1 MNIRLTKLF
10 WRCCGD
16 AARWL
21 PSLEKP
27 RLELPEPAARERL
40 DRESGQQ
47 GEVRRSDAE
56 RTRRLRAAV
65 RCALCQ
71 RVKTRR
77 DCRDHLNTMTTS
89 KSLKEIAQSRA
100 EWAGGVSPPASHRTV
115 LEALT
120 SHGSCYPTPF
130 SATRQWTNIWGR
142 AFFILR
148 SHCSL
153 CRFRRHSV
161 WYLRL
166 AHFSRLLSI

>member
-89 KSLKEIAQSRA
+89 KSLKEIAQSRCDN
-100 EWAGGVSPPASHRTV
+100 VSYDNYRLYSGQGASISLPHSATLRLNSRLHFVEVLVSRISPAIASVDKLSRS
-115 LEALT
+115 LSAL
-120 SHGSCYPTPF
+120 SVTPF
-130 SATRQWTNIWGR
+130 LPSPSPLT
-142 AFFILR
+142 
-148 SHCSL
+148 
-153 CRFRRHSV
+153 
-161 WYLRL
+161 
-166 AHFSRLLSI
+166 